1 MLWVSSAII
10 VAAAAILLL
19 WTAPSWLSRMLG
31 GLDTFLVRMGA
42 GTWAAGFIT
51 WVENRAAERRAMRSD
66 KEGRSGAGP
75 IDQNGTS

>member
-19 WTAPSWLSRMLG
+19 WTAPNWLSGMLG
-31 GLDTFLVRMGA
+31 VLDRFLVRMGA

-51 WVENRAAERRAMRSD
+51 WVEDRAAERRAMRRNR
-66 KEGRSGAGP
+66 KGEGDVR
-75 IDQNGTS
+75 T